1 MSEVVT
7 RILRAAGETGRPA
20 VHAVV
25 LIRERSNAALA
36 VERLSALGC
45 RAVHVPDEASA
56 AALLADDADI
66 NALVVD
72 GSRSHDEL
80 EALVDRLGSRRDDQP
95 ALAVIQLTS
104 GTPDRGAARAD
115 ALSSHLIQTATLQ
128 DLPLALD
135 AIDKSLALTTGE
147 VQRQVE
153 IIARAVIKLGQRLHR
168 ITNSTDL
175 ADQLP
180 DLGAAI
186 ADEAEPSLD
195 NAEVIATLRSLI
207 SSRRLRDRFFQDA
220 RFGEPAWDI
229 LLDLALAW
237 FEKKSVSASSVCIAS
252 GVPMSTA
259 MRWINEMVE
268 ANLIE
273 RWIDPT
279 DGRRNLVQI
288 APATRTAMLRY
299 IAALKQASNLPAS
312 QASPEK

>member
-7 RILRAAGETGRPA
+7 RILRAAGETGRPI

-25 LIRERSNAALA
+25 LIKDHGSTAS
-36 VERLSALGC
+36 VIERLTAMGC
-45 RAVHVPDEASA
+45 RVVHAADEASA
-56 AALLADDADI
+56 AKLLAQEAEI

-72 GSRSHDEL
+72 DCSQDEL
-80 EALVDRLGSRRDDQP
+80 DALVARLCAGRTEQFP
-95 ALAVIQLTS
+95 LAVINLAKGSLGGEATNTS
-104 GTPDRGAARAD
+104 AASTN
-115 ALSSHLIQTATLQ
+115 LVQTVTLQ
-128 DLPLALD
+128 DLPLALNT
-135 AIDKSLALTTGE
+135 IDKSLALATGE

-168 ITNSTDL
+168 LNNQDEPAELSITQSVEVTDRSW
-175 ADQLP
+175 P
-180 DLGAAI
+180 AI
-186 ADEAEPSLD
+186 DGPEI
-195 NAEVIATLRSLI
+195 VATLRSLI
-207 SSRRLRDRFFQDA
+207 NSRRLRDRFFQNA

-237 FEKKSVSASSVCIAS
+237 YENKSVSASSVCIAS

-288 APATRTAMLRY
+288 APATRNAMLRY
-299 IAALKQASNLPAS
+299 IAALKQESSLPAP
-312 QASPEK
+312 PEK

>member
-25 LIRERSNAALA
+25 LIQDHGSAALV
-36 VERLSALGC
+36 VERLSAMGC
-45 RAVHVPDEASA
+45 RAVPAADEAA
-56 AALLADDADI
+56 AAKLLTEEAEI

-72 GSRSHDEL
+72 DRRHDEL
-80 EALVDRLGSRRDDQP
+80 DALVARLCAGRTEQP
-95 ALAVIQLTS
+95 PLAVINLAS
-104 GTPDRGAARAD
+104 GSPANEAVHAAA
-115 ALSSHLIQTATLQ
+115 STHLVQTVMLQ
-128 DLPLALD
+128 DLPLALNT
-135 AIDKSLALTTGE
+135 IDKSLALATGE

-168 ITNSTDL
+168 ITNQDEPAEPLPGKSL
-175 ADQLP
+175 ESADQVKP
-180 DLGAAI
+180 AI
-186 ADEAEPSLD
+186 D
-195 NAEVIATLRSLI
+195 NAEVVATLRSLI

-237 FEKKSVSASSVCIAS
+237 YENKSVSASSVCIAS

-288 APATRTAMLRY
+288 APATRNAMLRY
-299 IAALKQASNLPAS
+299 ISALKQASSLP
-312 QASPEK
+312 ASPEK

>member
-7 RILRAAGETGRPA
+7 RILRAAGETGRPV

-25 LIRERSNAALA
+25 LIQDHGGAALV
-36 VERLSALGC
+36 VERLSAMGC
-45 RAVHVPDEASA
+45 RAVPAADEAA
-56 AALLADDADI
+56 AAKLLTEEAEI
-66 NALVVD
+66 NALVVE
-72 GSRSHDEL
+72 GRRHDEL
-80 EALVDRLGSRRDDQP
+80 DALVARLCAGRTEQLP
-95 ALAVIQLTS
+95 LAVINLAS
-104 GTPDRGAARAD
+104 GSPVNEAVHAAA
-115 ALSSHLIQTATLQ
+115 STHLVQTVTLQ
-128 DLPLALD
+128 DLPLALNT
-135 AIDKSLALTTGE
+135 IDKSLALATGE

-168 ITNSTDL
+168 ITNQVEPVEALSGTSL
-175 ADQLP
+175 EIADQVKP
-180 DLGAAI
+180 AI
-186 ADEAEPSLD
+186 D
-195 NAEVIATLRSLI
+195 NAEVVATLRSLI
-207 SSRRLRDRFFQDA
+207 HSRRLRDRFFQDA

-237 FEKKSVSASSVCIAS
+237 YENKSVSASSVCIAS

-288 APATRTAMLRY
+288 APATRNAMLRY
-299 IAALKQASNLPAS
+299 ISALKQASSLP
-312 QASPEK
+312 ASPEK

>member
-25 LIRERSNAALA
+25 LIQDHGSAALV
-36 VERLSALGC
+36 VERLSAMGC
-45 RAVHVPDEASA
+45 RAVPAADEAA
-56 AALLADDADI
+56 AAKLLTEEAEI

-72 GSRSHDEL
+72 DRRHDEL
-80 EALVDRLGSRRDDQP
+80 DALVARLCAGRTEQP
-95 ALAVIQLTS
+95 PLAVINLAS
-104 GTPDRGAARAD
+104 GSPANEAVHAAA
-115 ALSSHLIQTATLQ
+115 STHLVQTVTLQ
-128 DLPLALD
+128 DLPLALNT
-135 AIDKSLALTTGE
+135 IDKSLALATGE

-168 ITNSTDL
+168 ITNQDEPAEPLPGKSL
-175 ADQLP
+175 ESADQVKP
-180 DLGAAI
+180 AI
-186 ADEAEPSLD
+186 D
-195 NAEVIATLRSLI
+195 NAEVVATLRSLI

-237 FEKKSVSASSVCIAS
+237 YENKSVSASSVCIAS

-288 APATRTAMLRY
+288 APATRNAMLRY
-299 IAALKQASNLPAS
+299 ISALKQASSLP
-312 QASPEK
+312 ASPEK